1 MRTACAVRATAN
13 ERVCGVAGRV
23 VITYACGEGGARS
36 MGVGRAWRTGRALGM
51 VAGDLG
57 MVRACGLVADNVRA
71 VDRESRWTVG
81 CLPDM
86 LARLVSPPSLLST
99 WG

>member
-1 MRTACAVRATAN
+1 MVRAAAN
-13 ERVCGVAGRV
+13 ERVCGVVGMV
-23 VITYACGEGGARS
+23 VIKYARGEGGARS
-36 MGVGRAWRTGRALGM
+36 VGVGRAWRMGRALGM
-51 VAGDLG
+51 VAGEVG
-57 MVRACGLVADNVRA
+57 MVLPHGPVAGNVRA
-71 VDRESRWTVG
+71 VDREWRWTVG